1 MTPKTATKP
10 KARASD
16 ALADMEL
23 LVKSRYGLIVID
35 SVEEERIAT
44 LLRLLSD
51 RLSLALFTWS
61 RAKGLRRDGNA
72 NAIYGT
78 NDPEQMLAHLAA
90 SHVAAVYHLEGFG
103 PLLENPLLA
112 DRLKEVAAEYGGRPG
127 AIFLSG
133 AGLTLPESLRRLA
146 ATVRLPA
153 PDVDEYRT
161 LLEHLLRDLG
171 QRTRVRVEI
180 TEPEIQRL
188 LNNLRGMTLL
198 EAEKILTKAIVE
210 DGRLSHDDVSHVIAA
225 KKEIVE
231 REGVL
236 EYYPVEETMA
246 EVADLAGL
254 KDWLSKR
261 RNILTDPEK
270 AAQFGLEFPKGV
282 LLIGVP
288 GCGKSLCA
296 KAVAMEWGLPL
307 LKLDPGSLY
316 NKYIGETEKNFKR
329 AVETAER
336 LAPCVLFIDELE
348 KAFASGGS
356 EDGGVSQR
364 VLGTFLSWLQDRKGD
379 VFTVATAND
388 VSRLPPEFLRKGRF
402 DEIFFVDL
410 PGAEARAQIARI
422 HLRKRN
428 HNPDSVDIAAIVTAT
443 DGFSGAE
450 IEQVVVSA
458 LYTAF
463 NAGTPLT
470 TELLLAEAAATSP
483 LSRVMAEKVAA
494 LRAWAEGRTVS
505 ANRLA

>member
-1 MTPKTATKP
+1 
-10 KARASD
+10 
-16 ALADMEL
+16 
-23 LVKSRYGLIVID
+23 
-35 SVEEERIAT
+35 
-44 LLRLLSD
+44 
-51 RLSLALFTWS
+51 
-61 RAKGLRRDGNA
+61 
-72 NAIYGT
+72 
-78 NDPEQMLAHLAA
+78 
-90 SHVAAVYHLEGFG
+90 
-103 PLLENPLLA
+103 
-112 DRLKEVAAEYGGRPG
+112 
-127 AIFLSG
+127 
-133 AGLTLPESLRRLA
+133 
-146 ATVRLPA
+146 
-153 PDVDEYRT
+153 
-161 LLEHLLRDLG
+161 
-171 QRTRVRVEI
+171 
-180 TEPEIQRL
+180 
-188 LNNLRGMTLL
+188 
-198 EAEKILTKAIVE
+198 
-210 DGRLSHDDVSHVIAA
+210 HVIAA

-443 DGFSGAE
+443 DGCSGAE

-483 LSRVMAEKVAA
+483 LSRVMAEK
-494 LRAWAEGRTVS
+494 
-505 ANRLA
+505 